1 MNNKGCFGI
10 GTIGL
15 VLIGIVF
22 IVFFW
27 GKGVYNTLVTKDQ
40 EVQSKWSNIETVYQ
54 KRANLI
60 PNLEKP

>member
-15 VLIGIVF
+15 VLIGIVL
-22 IVFFW
+22 VLFFW

-40 EVQSKWSNIETVYQ
+40 DVQSKWSNIETVYQ
-54 KRANLI
+54 KEQI
-60 PNLEKP
+60 

>member
-15 VLIGIVF
+15 VLIGVF
-22 IVFFW
+22 IVLFFW

-40 EVQSKWSNIETVYQ
+40 EVQKVV
-54 KRANLI
+54 
-60 PNLEKP
+60 